1 MGLKERIRSLFGDP
15 ALVFAVLSMSLLGV
29 AMIYS
34 AGQLDVP
41 DRGLTGLW
49 RAQLTWLGI
58 SLVALFVVMRVP
70 VRWLEWLAAPG
81 YFLMVIVL
89 IATLAIGTGQGTA
102 AGTKSWLRIGP
113 MMVQPAQFANVAT
126 VLMLGRVMGAW
137 RERPESLLKLWK
149 PIAIVA
155 VPMLLVLAQPDL
167 GTAMVFGG
175 VLLAT
180 LYWAGTPAALL
191 FLLIS
196 PMVALFLAFAGWIFS
211 VYMIV
216 LIAFVYFYRMELW
229 ESVAVV
235 GANLAAGTIAV
246 PLWNSLEQY
255 QKNRLLVFLD
265 PTIDPR
271 GSGYHVIQSRVA
283 IGSGGIFGK
292 GFTEGSQK
300 RLAFLPEQHTDF
312 IYAVIGEEL
321 GFIGGAAVILA
332 FGFILWRLARLAERL
347 TDPFSGI
354 VVIGIMGAW
363 FTHVL
368 VNIGM
373 TLGVMPITGIPL
385 PFLSYGGSFL
395 LATYLA
401 LGISQR
407 VAVEQGRYCVSWCK
421 KPKQKLRAEDRRDLP
436 SDVFDKCPSCGAIV
450 YRARMEQN
458 LFVCPECGHHQRMT
472 AEGYLRALFDDE
484 DYEEYFLELRSADPL
499 GFVDLKPYPQR
510 LEAAERRHGPG
521 DAVRTATGT
530 MEGIPVALAVMDFE
544 FIGGSMGSV
553 VGEKITRLGRLA
565 LERGIPLIILS
576 AAGGARMME
585 GILSLMQMAKPS
597 VMLAQLHEAGVPF
610 ISILTNPTT

>member
-15 ALVFAVLSMSLLGV
+15 GLVFAVLSMSLLGV
-29 AMIYS
+29 AMVYS

-41 DRGLTGLW
+41 DRGLAGLW

-58 SLVALFVVMRVP
+58 SLVALFIVMRVP
-70 VRWLEWLAAPG
+70 VRWLEWLAAPS
-81 YFLMVIVL
+81 YFLMIMILV
-89 IATLAIGTGQGTA
+89 ATLAIGTGQGTA

-126 VLMLGRVMGAW
+126 VLMLGRVMGGW
-137 RERPESLLKLWK
+137 RERPDTLLQLWK
-149 PIAIVA
+149 PIAIVS

-175 VLLAT
+175 VLIAT

-196 PMVALFLAFAGWIFS
+196 PMVALFLAFTGWIFS
-211 VYMIV
+211 VYMIA
-216 LIAFVYFYRMELW
+216 LIAFVYFYRMEMW
-229 ESVAVV
+229 EAVAVV
-235 GANLAAGTIAV
+235 GANLAAGTLAV

-265 PTIDPR
+265 PSIDPR

-283 IGSGGIFGK
+283 IGSGGVFGK
-292 GFTEGSQK
+292 GFTDGSQK

-321 GFIGGAAVILA
+321 GFIGGAIVILG
-332 FGFILWRLARLAERL
+332 FGFILWRLAKLAERL

-354 VVIGIMGAW
+354 IVIGILGAW

-368 VNIGM
+368 VNVGM

-407 VAVEQGRYCVSWCK
+407 VAMEQGRY
-421 KPKQKLRAEDRRDLP
+421 
-436 SDVFDKCPSCGAIV
+436 
-450 YRARMEQN
+450 
-458 LFVCPECGHHQRMT
+458 
-472 AEGYLRALFDDE
+472 
-484 DYEEYFLELRSADPL
+484 
-499 GFVDLKPYPQR
+499 
-510 LEAAERRHGPG
+510 
-521 DAVRTATGT
+521 
-530 MEGIPVALAVMDFE
+530 
-544 FIGGSMGSV
+544 
-553 VGEKITRLGRLA
+553 
-565 LERGIPLIILS
+565 
-576 AAGGARMME
+576 
-585 GILSLMQMAKPS
+585 
-597 VMLAQLHEAGVPF
+597 
-610 ISILTNPTT
+610 

>member
-1 MGLKERIRSLFGDP
+1 MGLKQRIRAFFGDP
-15 ALVFAVLSMSLLGV
+15 ALVLAVLSMSALGV
-29 AMIYS
+29 AMVYS

-41 DRGLTGLW
+41 DRGLADLW
-49 RAQLTWLGI
+49 QAQLTWLII
-58 SLVALFVVMRVP
+58 SIIALVVVMRIP
-70 VRWLEWLAAPG
+70 VRWLEWLAVPA
-81 YFLMVIVL
+81 YILMLVVL

-102 AGTKSWLRIGP
+102 ASTKSWLRIGP

-137 RERPESLLKLWK
+137 REQPESLLRLWK

-175 VLLAT
+175 VLIAT
-180 LYWAGTPAALL
+180 LYWAGTPPALL

-196 PMVALFLAFAGWIFS
+196 PMVALFLAFMGWIFS
-211 VYMIV
+211 VYMIA
-216 LIAFVYFYRMELW
+216 LIAFVYFYRLELW
-229 ESVAVV
+229 EAVAII

-246 PLWNSLEQY
+246 PLWNSLEDY

-265 PTIDPR
+265 PSIDPR

-283 IGSGGIFGK
+283 IGSGGVFGK

-300 RLAFLPEQHTDF
+300 RLSFLPEQHTDF

-321 GFIGGAAVILA
+321 GFLGGILVIL
-332 FGFILWRLARLAERL
+332 GYGLILWRLAKLAERL

-354 VVIGIMGAW
+354 VVLGILGAW

-407 VAVEQGRYCVSWCK
+407 VALEQGRY
-421 KPKQKLRAEDRRDLP
+421 
-436 SDVFDKCPSCGAIV
+436 
-450 YRARMEQN
+450 
-458 LFVCPECGHHQRMT
+458 
-472 AEGYLRALFDDE
+472 
-484 DYEEYFLELRSADPL
+484 
-499 GFVDLKPYPQR
+499 
-510 LEAAERRHGPG
+510 
-521 DAVRTATGT
+521 
-530 MEGIPVALAVMDFE
+530 
-544 FIGGSMGSV
+544 
-553 VGEKITRLGRLA
+553 
-565 LERGIPLIILS
+565 
-576 AAGGARMME
+576 
-585 GILSLMQMAKPS
+585 
-597 VMLAQLHEAGVPF
+597 
-610 ISILTNPTT
+610 